1 MKRID
6 TLMKPLQVTINVG
19 RQAQSYVYE
28 LDSRSRQEL
37 LERFPKLQPVPVVVV
52 SNRPGKA
59 PEKLQQSVWPQVAQM
74 LLGLT
79 ELVPRRLVLPSID
92 VRVVSPREDEELGT
106 FELPPPHGH
115 EGKLVVH
122 G

>member
-1 MKRID
+1 
-6 TLMKPLQVTINVG
+6 MKPFQVTINVG
-19 RQAQSYVYE
+19 RQAQGYVYE
-28 LDSRSRQEL
+28 LDPRSRQEL

-59 PEKLQQSVWPQVAQM
+59 PEKIQQSVWPQVAQM

-79 ELVPRRLVLPSID
+79 ELLPRRLVLPAID
-92 VRVVSPREDEELGT
+92 VRVVSPRENQELGT
-106 FELPPPHGH
+106 FELSPTRGH
-115 EGKLVVH
+115 DGKLIAH